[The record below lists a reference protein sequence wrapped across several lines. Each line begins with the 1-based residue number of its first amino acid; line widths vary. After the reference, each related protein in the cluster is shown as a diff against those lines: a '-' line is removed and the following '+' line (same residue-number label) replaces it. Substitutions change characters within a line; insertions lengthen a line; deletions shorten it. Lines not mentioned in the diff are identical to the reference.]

1 MTTLHNILSD
11 HESRTHATNTGTKT
25 HALLQHVII
34 DKDVEQGDQRL
45 IQKIKQNSTITRFF
59 TAAAKTEVPIAGF
72 INGKFISRRID
83 RLLINHTNKQINIID
98 YKTDTSRDNYID
110 NYRIQLHEYAQLLHK
125 IYPSYSVNCYI
136 LWTHDFSL
144 ENII

>member
-1 MTTLHNILSD
+1 MTTLNNILSN
-11 HESRTHATNTGTKT
+11 HEQHTHATRTGTKM
-25 HALLQHVII
+25 HALLQHIVI
-34 DKDVEQGDQRL
+34 DANYQHGDDTL
-45 IQKIKQNSTITRFF
+45 IQKIKQNLAIVRFF

-83 RLLINHTNKQINIID
+83 RLLINHTNKQIDIID
-98 YKTDTSRDNYID
+98 YKTDINRDNYID
-110 NYRIQLHEYAQLLHK
+110 NYKIQLREYAQLLHK

>member
-1 MTTLHNILSD
+1 MTTLNNILSN
-11 HESRTHATNTGTKT
+11 HEQHAHATRTGTKMHT
-25 HALLQHVII
+25 LLQHIVI
-34 DKDVEQGDQRL
+34 DTNYQQGDDTL
-45 IQKIKQNSTITRFF
+45 IQKIKQNLAIARFF
-59 TAAAKTEVPIAGF
+59 TATAKTEVPIAGF

-83 RLLINHTNKQINIID
+83 RLLINHANKQIDIID
-98 YKTDTSRDNYID
+98 YKTDISRDNYID
-110 NYRIQLHEYAQLLHK
+110 NYKVQLREYAQLLHK

>member
-11 HESRTHATNTGTKT
+11 HESRTHATNTGTKI

-83 RLLINHTNKQINIID
+83 RLLINHTNKQIDIID

-110 NYRIQLHEYAQLLHK
+110 NYRIQLREYAQLLHK

>member
-11 HESRTHATNTGTKT
+11 SEKRVYATDTGTKM
-25 HALLQHVII
+25 HALLQHVVI
-34 DKDVEQGDQRL
+34 DKEFEQGDQTL

-83 RLLINHTNKQINIID
+83 RLLINHTNKQIDIID
-98 YKTDTSRDNYID
+98 YKTDTTRDNYID
-110 NYRIQLHEYAQLLHK
+110 NYRTQLHEYAQLLYK

>member
-11 HESRTHATNTGTKT
+11 SEKHVHATDTGTKM
-25 HALLQHVII
+25 HALLQRVVI
-34 DKDVEQGDQRL
+34 DKEFEQGDQQL

-83 RLLINHTNKQINIID
+83 RLLINHTNKQIDIID
-98 YKTDTSRDNYID
+98 YKTDTSRDNYVD

-125 IYPSYSVNCYI
+125 IYPSYSVKCYI

>member
-1 MTTLHNILSD
+1 MTTLNNILSN
-11 HESRTHATNTGTKT
+11 HEQHAHATRAGTKMHT
-25 HALLQHVII
+25 LLQHIVI
-34 DKDVEQGDQRL
+34 DAHYQQGDDTL
-45 IQKIKQNSTITRFF
+45 IQKIKQNLTIARFF
-59 TAAAKTEVPIAGF
+59 TATAKTEVPIAGF

-83 RLLINHTNKQINIID
+83 RLLINHANKQIDIID
-98 YKTDTSRDNYID
+98 YKTDISRDNYID
-110 NYRIQLHEYAQLLHK
+110 NYKIQLREYAQLLHK

>member
-1 MTTLHNILSD
+1 MTTLNNILSN
-11 HESRTHATNTGTKT
+11 HEQRTHATRTGTKMHT
-25 HALLQHVII
+25 LLQHIVI
-34 DKDVEQGDQRL
+34 DTNYQQGDDTL
-45 IQKIKQNSTITRFF
+45 IQKIKQNLAIVRFF
-59 TAAAKTEVPIAGF
+59 TATAKTEVPIAGF

-83 RLLINHTNKQINIID
+83 RLLINHANKQIDIID
-98 YKTDTSRDNYID
+98 YKTDTNRDNYID
-110 NYRIQLHEYAQLLHK
+110 NYKVQLREYAQLAHK